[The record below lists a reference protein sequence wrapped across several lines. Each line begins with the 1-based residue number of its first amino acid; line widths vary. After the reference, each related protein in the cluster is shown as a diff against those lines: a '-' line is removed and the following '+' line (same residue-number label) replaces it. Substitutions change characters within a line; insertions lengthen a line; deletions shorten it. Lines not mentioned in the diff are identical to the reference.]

1 MNIKVLI
8 PALAACAMQAFA
20 LEIKLPDETTMYP
33 ADAHPAYV
41 TTLQKC
47 LICHSADYVLY
58 QPNLSKSDWNK
69 ITDKMRVAFKA
80 PVTPE
85 EARQIAGYLFA
96 IQHPT
101 NK

>member
-1 MNIKVLI
+1 MKTKWLI

-33 ADAHPAYV
+33 ANANPAYI

-47 LICHSADYVLY
+47 IICHSADYVFY

-69 ITDKMRVAFKA
+69 ITDKMRVSFKA
-80 PVTPE
+80 PVTEE
-85 EARQIAGYLFA
+85 EAAQIAGYLFD
-96 IQHPT
+96 IQS
-101 NK
+101 KER

>member
-1 MNIKVLI
+1 MNIKFLI

-33 ADAHPAYV
+33 AHTNPAYI

-58 QPNLSKSDWNK
+58 QPHLSKSDWNK

-80 PVTPE
+80 PVTE
-85 EARQIAGYLFA
+85 EAAQIAGYLFD
-96 IQHPT
+96 IQA
-101 NK
+101 KAR